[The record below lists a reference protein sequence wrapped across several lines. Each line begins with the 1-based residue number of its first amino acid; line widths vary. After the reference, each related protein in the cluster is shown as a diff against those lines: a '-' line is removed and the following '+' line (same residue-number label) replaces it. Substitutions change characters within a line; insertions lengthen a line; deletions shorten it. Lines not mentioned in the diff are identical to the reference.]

1 MISILCNSSNEYAIH
16 CKVMLTSLFENN
28 KQNDKEVYVFS
39 TSMSDENI
47 KGLELL
53 GQRYGTKVQIIIVD
67 SQKLQF
73 LPIHFAYHNIAC
85 YLRLFAADLLPGI
98 NKLLYLDCDI
108 IVNSDLKA
116 LWDIDIT
123 DYAFA
128 ATHDLT
134 YCEPNFKKNL
144 QLEENDTYINTG
156 VMLINCDY

>member
-108 IVNSDLKA
+108 WGYKTLPS
-116 LWDIDIT
+116 
-123 DYAFA
+123 
-128 ATHDLT
+128 
-134 YCEPNFKKNL
+134 NL
-144 QLEENDTYINTG
+144 RK
-156 VMLINCDY
+156 